1 MKIWKTMWTNKKS
14 VEKMKTRKE
23 MRTHENRENKKI
35 RKTTG
40 EIKQMKIQEK

>member
-1 MKIWKTMWTNKKS
+1 MKIWKKIRTNEKS

-40 EIKQMKIQEK
+40 EKNK

>member
-1 MKIWKTMWTNKKS
+1 MKIWKKMRTNKKS

-23 MRTHENRENKKI
+23 MRTNENRENKKI

-40 EIKQMKIQEK
+40 EKNNK